1 LHPLLNESDQISTK
15 VLDIL
20 FTRIIEPQKSNNKEA
35 YSLACSLLKKGN
47 QHFEYLVQNHLNNV
61 LLTSRN
67 SISNNLT
74 LSAIS
79 AAGSGHYSGSGNLNT
94 SGSSGSGNDDSFL
107 LNSSMNN
114 LVGQSNEMAL
124 AAGVHGSGATNQFI
138 SDKLCLI
145 IYELYAIRPAFL
157 DLLMPQ
163 LEYKLKSSDLKERR
177 EYTRLL
183 SKMFSEKDSQL
194 AKKYPQLWEAYLER
208 FADMNEDIRRICV
221 QHICDFL
228 IQQSNSIKSITES
241 AAVATAN
248 SATVI
253 SDDQISNTNS
263 TGSSQILE
271 QIIEQVKSR
280 SLDSEESI
288 RHDVLQE
295 ILKAI
300 KLESNLIT
308 IDLLNILKDR
318 TLDVK
323 VN

>member
-1 LHPLLNESDQISTK
+1 

-35 YSLACSLLKKGN
+35 YSLSCSLLKKGN

-79 AAGSGHYSGSGNLNT
+79 TTGLAHYSGSGNLNT
-94 SGSSGSGNDDSFL
+94 SGSSGSGNDDSYL

-114 LVGQSNEMAL
+114 IVGQSNEMAL
-124 AAGVHGSGATNQFI
+124 AAGVHSTGVTNQFI

-145 IYELYAIRPAFL
+145 IYELYAIRSAFL

-228 IQQSNSIKSITES
+228 IQQSSSIKSITDS
-241 AAVATAN
+241 VVKTAATNNAA
-248 SATVI
+248 AI
-253 SDDQISNTNS
+253 SDDQTTNANS

-323 VN
+323 VR